1 MTDAQQTWVQET
13 QQAVYMY
20 PLCVYCYSEGQ
31 VMTDAQQSWV
41 QETQQAVYMY
51 RSVCIVTARVR

>member
-20 PLCVYCYSEGQ
+20 
-31 VMTDAQQSWV
+31 
-41 QETQQAVYMY
+41 
-51 RSVCIVTARVR
+51 RSVSIVTARVR